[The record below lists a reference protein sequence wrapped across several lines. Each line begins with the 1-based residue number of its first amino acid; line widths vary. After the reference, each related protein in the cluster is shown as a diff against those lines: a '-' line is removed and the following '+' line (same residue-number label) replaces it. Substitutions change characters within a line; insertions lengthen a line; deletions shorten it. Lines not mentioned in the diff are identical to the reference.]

1 MILATRFTFFFKE
14 VEKTFFSP
22 KIGLTTYYLWRH
34 IPYTKQ
40 LTINKLV
47 SKSVRAINEQLLKIS
62 GADVLSS
69 GKKLRKTLWGRA
81 STLIPPSPSPL
92 VRPRSNLFENKV
104 LLFRPLLNCSLSDQL
119 ILSSLHSV
127 LFPLTFIITL
137 IINI

>member
-1 MILATRFTFFFKE
+1 MILATRFPFFFKE

-47 SKSVRAINEQLLKIS
+47 SKSVREINEQLLKIS

-81 STLIPPSPSPL
+81 SP
-92 VRPRSNLFENKV
+92 
-104 LLFRPLLNCSLSDQL
+104 L
-119 ILSSLHSV
+119 ILPPP
-127 LFPLTFIITL
+127 PLPPCTSKE
-137 IINI
+137 